1 MSVDGAALCTVANGE
16 TAPKAPP
23 RGRKLICISN
33 KPFLLLM
40 VRSMQIW
47 THVFK
52 QQTHRVVNEKEVNVP
67 SKNLNN

>member
-1 MSVDGAALCTVANGE
+1 MPDKATYMSAVLLCLKRPT
-16 TAPKAPP
+16 

-33 KPFLLLM
+33 KAFLLLM
-40 VRSMQIW
+40 VRSMQIS

-52 QQTHRVVNEKEVNVP
+52 QQTHRVVNEKEVNVS